1 MTATV
6 PAGESANRGLASW
19 FARLE
24 DGAILRVAFFAML
37 AGTLAVLYIDYGE
50 LSEADV
56 PGLSAP
62 LRPVLPAF
70 DPDNP
75 MTPAGPSVT
84 SDFDTLMEPLTVSLE
99 AGGILALSGT
109 IDPGAAERVAAEID
123 ARGEYVDTVSLD
135 SPGGAVEEA
144 LRIGRLIS
152 ERGYTTRVAAGAL
165 CASSC
170 PLVFAGGRDR
180 IATAASAIGVHQV
193 YAAIGPGAL
202 PVGARAAGEAMSD
215 AQRTTAAI
223 TRHLTEMG
231 VDPALWLHALETPPD
246 RLYYLS
252 PTELEAYRLA
262 TAIE

>member
-1 MTATV
+1 MSASAPASATPTRG
-6 PAGESANRGLASW
+6 PAGW

-24 DGAILRVAFFAML
+24 DGAILRAAFFAML

-50 LSEADV
+50 LTEGL
-56 PGLSAP
+56 PGLATP
-62 LRPVLPAF
+62 MRPVLPAF
-70 DPDNP
+70 DPDS
-75 MTPAGPSVT
+75 PATADGPHVT
-84 SDFDTLMEPLTVSLE
+84 SDFDTLMEPLKVALK
-99 AGGILALSGT
+99 AGGILTLSGT
-109 IDPGAAERVAAEID
+109 IDPGAAERVAEEID
-123 ARGEYVDTVSLD
+123 ARGEYVETVLLD

-170 PLVFAGGRDR
+170 PLVFAGGRER
-180 IATAASAIGVHQV
+180 IATAASAIGVHQI
-193 YAAIGPGAL
+193 YAAIGAGAL
-202 PVGARAAGEAMSD
+202 PIGARAAGDAMSD
-215 AQRTTAAI
+215 AQRTTATI

-252 PTELEAYRLA
+252 PAELESYGLA
-262 TAIE
+262 TVLE